1 MSEANEPAPPAPLSI
16 LKQHI
21 MRLTGIVS
29 LSSFVFVAAC
39 SKGASSD
46 APKTAYELAMERLR
60 RKDEQ
65 DGIVTGPLSEQQ
77 KAEIAEARQFAEAR
91 LAELKILHQSKVAAI
106 FDPSILEPLE
116 MEYRGDVQRVVDT
129 RERKIAA
136 IRERS

>member
-1 MSEANEPAPPAPLSI
+1 MVCWLDSNLPMSDN
-16 LKQHI
+16 
-21 MRLTGIVS
+21 
-29 LSSFVFVAAC
+29 
-39 SKGASSD
+39 
-46 APKTAYELAMERLR
+46 APKSAYELAMERLR

-116 MEYRGDVQRVVDT
+116 EEYRRDVQRVVDT

>member
-1 MSEANEPAPPAPLSI
+1 MSDN
-16 LKQHI
+16 
-21 MRLTGIVS
+21 
-29 LSSFVFVAAC
+29 
-39 SKGASSD
+39 
-46 APKTAYELAMERLR
+46 APKSAYELAMERLR

-65 DGIVTGPLSEQQ
+65 EGIVTGPLSDQQ

-116 MEYRGDVQRVVDT
+116 VEYRRDVQRVVDT